1 MRRLLAALP
10 DMQPPERGREVV
22 EQTHFRLT
30 LRDEHGEK
38 IPGPV
43 CSMSGNWMDAEITN
57 VERWYHVSIPSE
69 PINLEGDWDGQA

>member
-1 MRRLLAALP
+1 M
-10 DMQPPERGREVV
+10 D
-22 EQTHFRLT
+22 QTHFRLT
-30 LRDEHGEK
+30 LRDENGEK

-43 CSMSGNWMDAEITN
+43 FSMHGNWMDAEITD

>member
-1 MRRLLAALP
+1 MPRLQSQA
-10 DMQPPERGREVV
+10 ERGWEVV

-30 LRDEHGEK
+30 LRDENGEK

-43 CSMSGNWMDAEITN
+43 FSIAGNWMDAEITD

-69 PINLEGDWDGQA
+69 PIDLGDWDGKA